1 MSGGAAGGLAARF
14 ATEGLDWI
22 VPDWAAPPTVQAFF
36 TTRRGGVSTGAA
48 ASLDLGSSHPRRD
61 SSDPEA
67 IAENRRRVAQFLPAP
82 PVYVEQVHGVAVAVI
97 DAGNARSARAEPPVA
112 DAIVTR
118 LPDAPLAIRVADCL
132 PVLLADRDG
141 TVVAAAHAGWRGL
154 AAGVLEATI
163 AAMAV
168 APSRIVAWIGPAIGP
183 AAFEVGPEVRAA
195 FEAADRGAAAH
206 FAAHRG
212 DRLLADLPA
221 LARRR
226 LAVVGV
232 GDVAG
237 GRWCTVAAQERFH
250 SWRRDRSPGRM
261 AALIWRDAPP
271 GG

>member
-1 MSGGAAGGLAARF
+1 MSGSPAGTLAARF
-14 ATEGLDWI
+14 AAEGLDWI

-36 TTRRGGVSTGAA
+36 TTRHGGVSTGVT
-48 ASLDLGSSHPRRD
+48 ASLDLGSSHPQRD
-61 SSDPEA
+61 SSDPEV
-67 IAENRRRVAQFLPAP
+67 IAENRRRVARFLPIP
-82 PVYVEQVHGVAVAVI
+82 PVYVEQVHGAAVAVI
-97 DAGNARSARAEPPVA
+97 DAGNVRGARAAPPVA

-141 TVVAAAHAGWRGL
+141 TVIAAAHAGWRGL

-168 APSRIVAWIGPAIGP
+168 APSRIVAWVGPAIGP

-195 FEAADRGAAAH
+195 FEATDPGAAAH

-226 LAVVGV
+226 LAVLGV
-232 GDVAG
+232 CDVAG
-237 GRWCTVAAQERFH
+237 GRWCTVAAPERFH

-261 AALIWRDAPP
+261 AALIWRDVRRR
-271 GG
+271 G